1 MSGPVD
7 LTGQAAARSLGLAGR
22 MLADLA
28 FATRPYRMT
37 LRGPMPDGIIL
48 NPQDLRPADPRIGQ
62 ALIDGK
68 VELPGG
74 RLQADP
80 AHLFTLDM
88 PSALFAEQLHGF
100 AWLRHLAACPDD
112 ARTETSQALAAAWLE
127 TCSQWHRT
135 GWQPHVLARRLISWA
150 THGQLLLDGAD
161 VVYRSD
167 LLRNMAAQ
175 ARHLSR
181 TAARAPRGHKRLTAA
196 IGLAMSGVT
205 LSEGRARLGRGL
217 ALVTRE
223 LDRQLL
229 PDGGHVSRN
238 PQIQLDLLADLVALR
253 DALMAR
259 DVEVPG
265 TILNAVDRAMP
276 MLRFF
281 RHGDGRMAQFNGA
294 DEGATGAL
302 DAVLAHDDANGRP
315 FGFAPH
321 SGFQRAAA
329 GRTLVV
335 VDAGA
340 PPQPADAQQAHA
352 GCLSFEMS
360 AGRHRLVVNC
370 GPSHAAGD
378 TPNAAAWSDAARA
391 TAAHSTVTVA
401 DTSSARILQAR
412 WLRRI
417 LGPRLVDGPRLV
429 ESRRTE
435 EERGVWLEMRHDG
448 YVRRFGLEHE
458 RRVFLSAD
466 GDDFRGE
473 DTLFRLRPPPAPWWD
488 PFGITSREEPQE
500 SFAIRFH
507 LHPDVR
513 ASLAHDGTT
522 VLALLP
528 NGDGWQFRASGN
540 ADMTLEETVYM
551 GQPGPPRR
559 ARQIVV
565 THHVFRGEA
574 HVKWSF
580 RRLTTRNLGT
590 NSGDTGGDEDTPAQ
604 QDAFAPEEP
613 EPSVPPIGMSP
624 PLGDDPSN

>member
-1 MSGPVD
+1 MWTVRLVGR
-7 LTGQAAARSLGLAGR
+7 QAGAVESAARRDARLEAGDTVII
-22 MLADLA
+22 ADTGTIPKGIDGANCHASALA
-28 FATRPYRMT
+28 FELST
-37 LRGPMPDGIIL
+37 LRG
-48 NPQDLRPADPRIGQ
+48 RIVTNLGV
-62 ALIDGK
+62 D
-68 VELPGG
+68 
-74 RLQADP
+74 R
-80 AHLFTLDM
+80 
-88 PSALFAEQLHGF
+88 
-100 AWLRHLAACPDD
+100 
-112 ARTETSQALAAAWLE
+112 
-127 TCSQWHRT
+127 
-135 GWQPHVLARRLISWA
+135 
-150 THGQLLLDGAD
+150 
-161 VVYRSD
+161 
-167 LLRNMAAQ
+167 LLR
-175 ARHLSR
+175 
-181 TAARAPRGHKRLTAA
+181 
-196 IGLAMSGVT
+196 
-205 LSEGRARLGRGL
+205 
-217 ALVTRE
+217 
-223 LDRQLL
+223 
-229 PDGGHVSRN
+229 
-238 PQIQLDLLADLVALR
+238 AD
-253 DALMAR
+253 
-259 DVEVPG
+259 
-265 TILNAVDRAMP
+265 
-276 MLRFF
+276 
-281 RHGDGRMAQFNGA
+281 
-294 DEGATGAL
+294 
-302 DAVLAHDDANGRP
+302 
-315 FGFAPH
+315 FGP
-321 SGFQRAAA
+321 
-329 GRTLVV
+329 V
-335 VDAGA
+335 
-340 PPQPADAQQAHA
+340 
-352 GCLSFEMS
+352 
-360 AGRHRLVVNC
+360 
-370 GPSHAAGD
+370 
-378 TPNAAAWSDAARA
+378 ARA

-448 YVRRFGLEHE
+448 YVQRFGLEHE

-540 ADMTLEETVYM
+540 ADMTLEDTVYM

-590 NSGDTGGDEDTPAQ
+590 DGDGVDGDEDTPAQ

>member
-1 MSGPVD
+1 MSGPVE
-7 LTGQAAARSLGLAGR
+7 LTGQTAARSLGQAGR
-22 MLADLA
+22 MLANLV
-28 FATRPYRMT
+28 FATKPYRMT
-37 LRGPMPDGIIL
+37 LRGPMPDAIVL
-48 NPQDLRPADPRIGQ
+48 NPQELRPADPRIGD
-62 ALIDGK
+62 AIIDGRFD
-68 VELPGG
+68 LPGG
-74 RLQADP
+74 KLQGDPATLFSADP
-80 AHLFTLDM
+80 
-88 PSALFAEQLHGF
+88 PSRLFAETLHGF
-100 AWLRHLAACPDD
+100 TWLRHLAASTNEGRTEAAQTL
-112 ARTETSQALAAAWLE
+112 ARTWLE
-127 TCSQWHRT
+127 QCGHWHAS
-135 GWQPHVLARRLISWA
+135 GWQPHVIARRLMSWA
-150 THGQLLLDGAD
+150 SHGPLLLDGAD
-161 VVYRSD
+161 LVYRST
-167 LLRNMAAQ
+167 LLRSMAAQ
-175 ARHLSR
+175 ARHLAR
-181 TAARAPRGHKRLTAA
+181 MAQRAPHGPDRLTAA
-196 IGLAMSGVT
+196 IGLALSGIT
-205 LSEGRARLGRGL
+205 LSEGRSRLARGL
-217 ALVTRE
+217 VLLARE

-238 PQIQLDLLADLVALR
+238 PQVQRELLADLVTLR

-259 DVEVPG
+259 DVQVPAPV
-265 TILNAVDRAMP
+265 LNAIDRGMP

-281 RHGDGRMAQFNGA
+281 RHGDGRLALFNGA
-294 DEGATGAL
+294 DEGPATAA

-329 GRTLVV
+329 GRTLIV

-340 PPQPADAQQAHA
+340 PPKPADASRAHA

-370 GPSHAAGD
+370 GPAPLQDA
-378 TPNAAAWSDAARA
+378 TPAAAAWSDAARA
-391 TAAHSTVTVA
+391 TAAHSTVTVD

-412 WLRRI
+412 WLRRL
-417 LGPRLVDGPRLV
+417 LGARLTGGPQLV

-448 YVRRFGLEHE
+448 YTPRFGLEHE
-458 RRVFLSAD
+458 RRVFLSAN

-473 DTLFRLRPPPAPWWD
+473 DTLFRLRPPPSPWWD
-488 PFGITSREEPQE
+488 PLGLVTHEEPQE

-540 ADMTLEETVYM
+540 ADMTLEDSIYM

-559 ARQIVV
+559 TRQIVV
-565 THHVFRGEA
+565 AHHVFRGEA

-590 NSGDTGGDEDTPAQ
+590 TAAADDTPAQ
-604 QDAFAPEEP
+604 QDAFTPEEA
-613 EPSVPPIGMSP
+613 EPAVPPIGMSP
-624 PLGDDPSN
+624 PVEAPDDTGSA